1 MTQLHRPPT
10 NAEAKAARRAKAA
23 AVREAARRAERRRT
37 LLVRGALVLLV
48 LAVIAAIAVPFLTA
62 SRSSASALPSPK
74 PASGTAAPP
83 WPAPSDPSAGI
94 KAAGLNI
101 PRTESGAHFHPHLDI
116 RVDGKA
122 VPVAASIGVG
132 ANAMS
137 ELHTHDTTGLIH
149 VEADAKSDRYVLGQL
164 FTEWGVRLTKNQ
176 LGSLTSGD
184 GKTLAAYV
192 DGKRYTGDPAR
203 IELLSRRQIALVF
216 GTAAQQRNPPS
227 SYKFPAGD

>member
-37 LLVRGALVLLV
+37 LLVRGALVLVV
-48 LAVIAAIAVPFLTA
+48 LAVVAAIAIPFFTA
-62 SRSSASALPSPK
+62 SRPSASALPRPK

-94 KAAGLNI
+94 KAAGLSV
-101 PRTESGAHFHPHLDI
+101 PRTESGAHFHPHVDI
-116 RVDGKA
+116 RVNGKA
-122 VPVAASIGVG
+122 VPVAANIGVG
-132 ANAMS
+132 TTAMS
-137 ELHTHDTTGLIH
+137 ELHTHDTTGILH
-149 VEADAKSDRYVLGQL
+149 VESEAKNERYVLGQL

-176 LGSLTSGD
+176 LGSLTSGN
-184 GKTLAAYV
+184 GRTLAAYV
-192 DGKRYTGDPAR
+192 DGKRYTGDPAQ
-203 IELLSRRQIALVF
+203 IELLGRREIALVF
-216 GTAAQQRNPPS
+216 GTPAQQKNPPS